1 MSFES
6 FPNKNKMEGH
16 GHEEEPVDDLDL
28 ANSLS
33 GSTSAIPQVG
43 VFFPQEAANDP
54 IYHDDTP
61 IPSMNWP
68 GGVPYVDAQEE
79 IVIGGMDGDFALD
92 TQERADIQAS
102 IAAAKQQEAQE
113 VNPNKTGF
121 FGRLRRW
128 FANEK
133 QDDRTLEEI
142 LSEQGI
148 VQKPE
153 RTVTR
158 AFSGEMIDVDPSL
171 TDDVIL
177 DETSLPKGSLNERD
191 RHQIEALQ
199 AVAALHEE
207 KPAVEK
213 GNFWSRV
220 KGWFVGEKA
229 DDRTLEERLAET
241 GNEKALIQIRR
252 KLALD
257 PTSLKPDE
265 ILMLND
271 KEEKYYLD
279 YLSKLEIEKRSKLR
293 TAEHKL
299 SFDPASLTE
308 DEIELFNPNQK
319 AYYDRWK
326 SEQA

>member
-1 MSFES
+1 
-6 FPNKNKMEGH
+6 MEGH
-16 GHEEEPVDDLDL
+16 GHEEEPVDDLDF
-28 ANSLS
+28 ANSQS
-33 GSTSAIPQVG
+33 GSAGVIPQVG

-61 IPSMNWP
+61 TPSMAWP
-68 GGVPYVDAQEE
+68 GGIPYDAAEEE
-79 IVIGGMDGDFALD
+79 IVIGGMDGDLALD
-92 TQERADIQAS
+92 TQERADMQVAL
-102 IAAAKQQEAQE
+102 AATKHQEAQE
-113 VNPNKTGF
+113 AAAKKTGF
-121 FGRLRRW
+121 FGRMKSWL
-128 FANEK
+128 ANEK

-158 AFSGEMIDVDPSL
+158 AFSGEIVDIDPNLSDNV
-171 TDDVIL
+171 VL

-191 RHQIEALQ
+191 LHQMEALQ

-207 KPAVEK
+207 KPTTPK

-220 KGWFVGEKA
+220 KGWFAGEKA
-229 DDRTLEERLAET
+229 DDRTLEEQLAET
-241 GNEKALIQIRR
+241 ENEKALIQIRR
-252 KLALD
+252 KLALN

-279 YLSKLEIEKRSKLR
+279 YLSKLEIDKRSKLR

-299 SFDPASLTE
+299 SFDPASLT
-308 DEIELFNPNQK
+308 DAEIELFNPNQK

-326 SEQA
+326 IEQA